1 MISLAIDTAASTS
14 ARPQTSWS
22 KVSPTGAPRSSKLS
36 TAFMSPRR
44 HAFARL
50 LADARPV
57 AGLLRGGAVSTG
69 GGAGAGSAG
78 GGGGVVSVDAV
89 STGATSV
96 IGASVAG
103 ASSADDSVEP
113 SIRINAAA
121 MPISRS
127 PSSYKTLYA
136 SPSTASTT
144 PAYHSS
150 PPSNLAST
158 RVPTVNR
165 GSGAGGAAGGGG
177 GSASLV
183 GVGSGTSVSGG
194 DAFSAAVGAGGRGFR
209 RTPATPAACRLRTP
223 TTSVCRASHAILT
236 TSAPVAVRR
245 AGEAPT
251 ARSRET
257 ASALPTAAA
266 ACRDVHLLPSVN
278 AMAARR
284 TRVGARSTAARSFS
298 VVASVDIARKSFR
311 PSKRPRACAAP
322 TVRGAD
328 GAFGAGGGSSFGSGV
343 SSSSC
348 GGKGVSSNATTASFP
363 TRRALARASFDAQ
376 VYRSSKAQH
385 STAAS
390 SPSSCATAASS
401 RGVVDVNEL
410 PTRALEPASLR
421 RESGAASRSSTATA
435 TWSPRCA
442 ASRSL
447 MRVP

>member
-14 ARPQTSWS
+14 SKPHTSWS
-22 KVSPTGAPRSSKLS
+22 SVSPTGAPRSSKFS
-36 TAFMSPRR
+36 TAFASPRR

-57 AGLLRGGAVSTG
+57 AVLVRGGAVSTG
-69 GGAGAGSAG
+69 GGGGAVSAG
-78 GGGGVVSVDAV
+78 GLGGVASAGGAGAV

-96 IGASVAG
+96 ISASVAG

-127 PSSYKTLYA
+127 PSSYKTLKV

-150 PPSNLAST
+150 PPSNCASM
-158 RVPTVNR
+158 RAPTANR
-165 GSGAGGAAGGGG
+165 GSGAGGAAGVGGASVGAVSAGGG
-177 GSASLV
+177 GGGTSLV
-183 GVGSGTSVSGG
+183 GVGSGTCSSGG
-194 DAFSAAVGAGGRGFR
+194 GGGRGFR
-209 RTPATPAACRLRTP
+209 RLPVAPAAWRRSTP
-223 TTSVCRASHAILT
+223 TTWICRASHAILT

-251 ARSRET
+251 VRSRDT

-266 ACRDVHLLPSVN
+266 AWRDVQRLPSVN

-284 TRVGARSTAARSFS
+284 TRVGARSTAPRSRS
-298 VVASVDIARKSFR
+298 VVAVPSVDIARKSLR
-311 PSKRPRACAAP
+311 PNRRPRACAAP
-322 TVRGAD
+322 TVS
-328 GAFGAGGGSSFGSGV
+328 GAFGTGGGA
-343 SSSSC
+343 SSSC
-348 GGKGVSSNATTASFP
+348 GGMGVSSSAATASLP
-363 TRRALARASFDAQ
+363 TRRAEATASFDAQ
-376 VYRSSKAQH
+376 VYRRSKAQH

-390 SPSSCATAASS
+390 SPSSCAAAASS
-401 RGVVDVNEL
+401 SGVDDVNEL
-410 PTRALEPASLR
+410 PTRARDPASLR
-421 RESGAASRSSTATA
+421 RAAGSASRSSPATA
-435 TWSPRCA
+435 VWSPRCA

-447 MRVP
+447 TSVP